1 MSCFIVS
8 NETLG
13 RVVQAAATKDNH
25 NYEYFGKAFE
35 KLRYDLTGEVRAA
48 DLERLARDLFD
59 LNVDAFCERYPANS
73 DDSNSRTRY
82 PEDIPEF
89 EYVQLTG
96 KLNRAALIQ
105 AHKSASCL
113 SYQCSEGD
121 IPERPLY
128 KALKEFIR
136 NLERHLVTSDPAWET
151 ALWG

>member
-13 RVVQAAATKDNH
+13 RVVQAAATMDKHNH
-25 NYEYFGKAFE
+25 EYLGKAFA
-35 KLRYDLTGEVRAA
+35 KLGYDLAVDGG
-48 DLERLARDLFD
+48 RLAHDLFD
-59 LNVDAFCERYPANS
+59 LNVDAFCERYPADS
-73 DDSNSRTRY
+73 DSNSRTRY

-89 EYVQLTG
+89 EFFQLLPG
-96 KLNRAALIQ
+96 RLNRSALIQ

-121 IPERPLY
+121 VPERPLY
-128 KALKEFIR
+128 KALEEFISD
-136 NLERHLVTSDPAWET
+136 LESHLVASDPAWET